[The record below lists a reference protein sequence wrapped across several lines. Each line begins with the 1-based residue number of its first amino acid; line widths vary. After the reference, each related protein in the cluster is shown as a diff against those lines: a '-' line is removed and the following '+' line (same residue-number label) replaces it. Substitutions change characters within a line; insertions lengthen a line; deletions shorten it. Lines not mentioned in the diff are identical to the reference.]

1 MINMHPKI
9 LRRAL
14 RYLEQEQLLAREH
27 RMESQRTRKKA
38 AAAAQRAATAA
49 GELPPKVLTF
59 SYCCIDWPSVV
70 NVARLRLH
78 KAQAELKDK
87 LSDKHAIQKYRCP
100 TCGRLFTSLDVFE
113 LPRNRAHDFLCEVC
127 HERHGME

>member
-1 MINMHPKI
+1 MLQTHVHT
-9 LRRAL
+9 
-14 RYLEQEQLLAREH
+14 LLTQFWCCPAGPPP
-27 RMESQRTRKKA
+27 
-38 AAAAQRAATAA
+38 AAQLPDLLQGEAVATE

-87 LSDKHAIQKYRCP
+87 LSDK
-100 TCGRLFTSLDVFE
+100 
-113 LPRNRAHDFLCEVC
+113 
-127 HERHGME
+127 